1 MGCGV
6 PNASYDA
13 VNLLFRRA
21 ISKPPPR
28 LGEETATSKKKNV
41 ENFEFVVGKE
51 RVGRFT
57 LSCCRSS
64 SPAGVS
70 VETFAAMHLP
80 RAAARDDVG
89 IDRHGVRRVIGEPA
103 AADRHAFVAH
113 ARCFGPL
120 CIFPDERCIRSRS
133 AAGSI
138 ATVFISCVFIVC
150 RAPLTRRSM
159 WRRALPTSHT
169 LLFILR
175 TKVIGNNPCLL
186 AHYYGG
192 TNEGMDTDQSRYEGN
207 CL

>member
-1 MGCGV
+1 MRGSKCFVRCGKSLV
-6 PNASYDA
+6 STCNIEA
-13 VNLLFRRA
+13 L
-21 ISKPPPR
+21 PR
-28 LGEETATSKKKNV
+28 LGKETATSGKKTV

-51 RVGRFT
+51 RVSRFT

-89 IDRHGVRRVIGEPA
+89 IERHGVRRVIGEPA

-113 ARCFGPL
+113 GRCFGPL

-150 RAPLTRRSM
+150 RAPLTRRTL
-159 WRRALPTSHT
+159 WRRALAT
-169 LLFILR
+169 
-175 TKVIGNNPCLL
+175 TKVR
-186 AHYYGG
+186 
-192 TNEGMDTDQSRYEGN
+192 RYEGTKVKVTYSLDRTYVRDFEN
-207 CL
+207 K